1 MTFATNGYVKVSV
14 TDDDSPDTTTAS
26 VIQTLRNK
34 PRVGKWR
41 IGHSGVAFDIPVQM
55 NVSRKNRDNGSK
67 VKEPKMTVLRYHAD
81 IHLNKFGERPRMFR
95 GVITRDR
102 YVKCVIFTSLFHP
115 GRSTHSSH
123 SILHIVY
130 HRHSS
135 FLPPNLFRPVIGTF
149 SAEGIGHDTADTSY
163 KTRAI
168 SLSRQQVM
176 NDAKSNAKSSSR

>member
-14 TDDDSPDTTTAS
+14 KDDDDNNNDRVDTTSSS

-55 NVSRKNRDNGSK
+55 SASRKSRGNDGK
-67 VKEPKMTVLRYHAD
+67 VKEPKMTVLHYHAD

-95 GVITRDR
+95 GVITRD
-102 YVKCVIFTSLFHP
+102 
-115 GRSTHSSH
+115 
-123 SILHIVY
+123 
-130 HRHSS
+130 RHSS

-168 SLSRQQVM
+168 SLSRQQVI
-176 NDAKSNAKSSSR
+176 NDAKSNGK